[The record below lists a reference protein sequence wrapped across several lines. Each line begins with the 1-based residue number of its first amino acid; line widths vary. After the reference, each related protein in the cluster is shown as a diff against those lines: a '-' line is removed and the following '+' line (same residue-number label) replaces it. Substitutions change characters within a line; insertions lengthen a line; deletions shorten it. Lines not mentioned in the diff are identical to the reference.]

1 MRLPDPTTDFLN
13 VNVEGTKRV
22 LDLQGKVLATSESNM
37 IDVSNLNSGIY
48 FLEVEGK
55 KVSFVKR

>member
-1 MRLPDPTTDFLN
+1 LN

-37 IDVSNLNSGIY
+37 IDVSSLNSGIY